1 MIGASTRT
9 TQAMSEEQLKA
20 FQSAVTVDSVLQD
33 KLNSAA
39 DDSAVIAIANQAG
52 YRICL
57 GDLQA
62 SMEEISDE
70 ELQGVSGGGGED
82 VTFASWW
89 RNFKKSFK

>member
-1 MIGASTRT
+1 
-9 TQAMSEEQLKA
+9 MSEEQLKA
-20 FQSAVTVDSVLQD
+20 FQAAVTADSVLQE

-57 GDLQA
+57 EDLQA

-89 RNFKKSFK
+89 KSVTRTFK